1 MSTAHGRLRSRWSRE
16 RRCYR
21 AVHVQQTT
29 SRPRQTQR
37 GSQLRYVVA
46 DDRRS
51 VHENNRDR
59 HQPLLV
65 EILHCPVGRRN
76 IPVDEVH
83 LVLPKELLRALAEL
97 STRSGVDDNAWCHGS
112 ILFCPGPI
120 GRHGCVAPRRFPRTG
135 VPCHCAA
142 SKPQAA
148 SGCGSRYSSTR
159 RLQQRRTTADEQ
171 SLLRPRLNV
180 RRTAQRTCHA
190 GHRRHGGVIQ
200 QNPSRASDLRRQM

>member
-16 RRCYR
+16 RRCCR

-29 SRPRQTQR
+29 SRPRQAQR

-46 DDRRS
+46 EDRRS

-76 IPVDEVH
+76 VPVDEVD
-83 LVLPKELLRALAEL
+83 LVLPKELLRALAEQ

-112 ILFCPGPI
+112 ILAPGRS
-120 GRHGCVAPRRFPRTG
+120 GAT
-135 VPCHCAA
+135 AA
-142 SKPQAA
+142 SPR
-148 SGCGSRYSSTR
+148 GGSRELACPATVQRVNLRRLLVAVLATAPLGAYSSDG
-159 RLQQRRTTADEQ
+159 QRRTSSPFFD
-171 SLLRPRLNV
+171 R
-180 RRTAQRTCHA
+180 
-190 GHRRHGGVIQ
+190 G
-200 QNPSRASDLRRQM
+200 